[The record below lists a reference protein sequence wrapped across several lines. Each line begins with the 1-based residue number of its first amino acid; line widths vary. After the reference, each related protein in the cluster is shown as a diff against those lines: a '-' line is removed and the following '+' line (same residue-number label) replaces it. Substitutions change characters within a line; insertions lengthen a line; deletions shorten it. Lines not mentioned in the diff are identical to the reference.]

1 MPESRLESESGPI
14 PPALFG
20 DLNDDEP
27 KVRAA
32 ARVKLRGYDRQTLQS
47 WLQIPGLP
55 TRVRQQV
62 AKELA
67 GR

>member
-1 MPESRLESESGPI
+1 MPESRPGSESI

-20 DLNDDEP
+20 DLNDDES

-32 ARVKLRGYDRQTLQS
+32 ARVQLRGYDRQTLQS
-47 WLQIPGLP
+47 WLQIPDLP
-55 TRVRQQV
+55 TRVRQQI

>member
-1 MPESRLESESGPI
+1 MPESRLASESGPI